1 MTTTEKKTYNGW
13 TNRETWLVG
22 VHDFFDYDEIKEVLK
37 DTIDDKRYGYEVIAN
52 NPELGGLERAL
63 TLYLADWLEQSHEDT
78 LYAEGYQDDPYKTF
92 NVQSLNPYLMDHLN
106 GSIERINWLEIAG
119 HYDEEIKE
127 VLGVT
132 A

>member
-1 MTTTEKKTYNGW
+1 MATDTTYNGW

-22 VHDFFDYDEIKEVLK
+22 VWDFFDYDEIKEVLR
-37 DTIDDKRYGYEVIAN
+37 DTIADNRIGFDVIAS
-52 NPELGGLERAL
+52 NPELGGIERAL
-63 TLYLADWLEQSHEDT
+63 TLYLADWLKQSHEDT
-78 LYAEGYQDDPYKTF
+78 LYER
-92 NVQSLNPYLMDHLN
+92 LNQISVDTVVDLYLMDHLN